1 MNRPE
6 IPLYQTNP
14 ELFKTYLLDHHSSD
28 EIVVVK
34 GVTMDDHLLKSE
46 LHIKVLVGFQIEACI
61 KFKQTT
67 AVQVLTR
74 LRRRIRRFM
83 HSSRMAAAIQKIE
96 RSFSRAVPALYEQD
110 PALFECFVLEDFL
123 SRSTMGDNIPG
134 ITQRDRMLRIEIIL
148 FILDDEIIRLSA
160 FVKQRSVRAVRA
172 EHRQKVNLVLAA
184 YSRLLPA
191 VQGN

>member
-46 LHIKVLVGFQIEACI
+46 LHIKVLVGFQVEACI

-83 HSSRMAAAIQKIE
+83 HSSRMAAASQKIE
-96 RSFSRAVPALYEQD
+96 RSFSRAVPSLYEHD
-110 PALFECFVLEDFL
+110 PALFERFVLEDFL
-123 SRSTMGDNIPG
+123 SRSTISDIPG
-134 ITQRDRMLRIEIIL
+134 ITQRDRMLRIEIVL

-191 VQGN
+191 AQGN

>member
-83 HSSRMAAAIQKIE
+83 HSSRMAAVIQKIE
-96 RSFSRAVPALYEQD
+96 RSFSRAVPSLYEQD
-110 PALFECFVLEDFL
+110 PALFESFVLEDFL
-123 SRSTMGDNIPG
+123 SRSTISDIPG

-172 EHRQKVNLVLAA
+172 EHRQKVNLILAA

-191 VQGN
+191 AQGN